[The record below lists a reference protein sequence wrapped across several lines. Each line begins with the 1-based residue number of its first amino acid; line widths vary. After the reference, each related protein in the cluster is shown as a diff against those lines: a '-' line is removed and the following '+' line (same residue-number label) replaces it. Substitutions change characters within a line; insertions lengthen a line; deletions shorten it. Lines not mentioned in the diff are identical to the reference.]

1 MRHRGRRTPRRRRPL
16 YPSVGVVLASP
27 SPMPTLS
34 LPTQQ
39 LTRRAAPV
47 ISGLAEAVIA
57 AEVGRG
63 EHSSPEHIRKTGE
76 VLLQRISQMPPHL
89 SFGMMVLVL
98 SFNRFCRARAG
109 QAVAELSNDE
119 RLQMLG
125 LWKTSPIGPLRQF
138 VQFYEKMGSFVYYSC
153 VEEDLMPPVEVR

>member
-1 MRHRGRRTPRRRRPL
+1 
-16 YPSVGVVLASP
+16 
-27 SPMPTLS
+27 MPTLPS
-34 LPTQQ
+34 PTQQ

-47 ISGLAEAVIA
+47 VSGLAEAVIS

-63 EHSSPEHIRKTGE
+63 EQSNPEHIRKTGE
-76 VLLQRISQMPPHL
+76 VLLQRIRQMPPHL

-98 SFNRFCRARAG
+98 SFDRFCRGRAG
-109 QAVAELSNDE
+109 RAVADLSNAE
-119 RLQMLG
+119 RLEMLG
-125 LWKTSPIGPLRQF
+125 SWEVSPIGPLRQF